1 MDLTVTSA
9 KLTGDVNKDVKTLAN
24 HVFQL
29 EENLRY
35 ALRNLDVTN
44 FNDLGLARYENGR
57 LQVYSEVVEV
67 QAKKLRLEFGE
78 ETDEIYAHI
87 SATADELLSEISKV
101 DGNYGTLE
109 SRITQTANEVSAI
122 VSSVGA
128 GGEVTAASIVA
139 AINDQ
144 GESAVKIK
152 ADKVDV
158 SGIVTF
164 TDLSSID
171 PMNTTII
178 NGSLIKAG
186 VINAV
191 DFVARGDMYS
201 SPSSM
206 TGFVAEDQNGNPIGR
221 VGYGLNPNAGLS
233 EYEYK
238 RRDQLYL
245 ATYEYYYN
253 GYSYRPTVKI
263 LGEGGVSVETGS
275 GSPVYIKGSSY
286 LTLETDIQIN
296 IRDNVG
302 TTWSFFDEGL
312 WKVTGTDE
320 YGNPVYTRML

>member
-78 ETDEIYAHI
+78 ETDEIYAQI

-109 SRITQTANEVSAI
+109 SRITQTAREVSAI

-139 AINDQ
+139 AINADGNSQ
-144 GESAVKIK
+144 VKIS
-152 ADKVDV
+152 ANKVDI
-158 SGIVTF
+158 SGVVTF
-164 TDLSSID
+164 SDL
-171 PMNTTII
+171 MLQGNTTI
-178 NGSLIKAG
+178 NGNNITTG

-201 SPSSM
+201 APDSM
-206 TGFVAEDQNGNPIGR
+206 TGFVAQEPNGNAIGR
-221 VGYGLNPNAGLS
+221 VGYGNIANSGVTG
-233 EYEYK
+233 YDWQ

-253 GYSYRPTVKI
+253 GFRYMPTVKI
-263 LGEGGVSVETGS
+263 LGAGGVSMETGT

-286 LTLETDIQIN
+286 LTLTSDIVII
-296 IRDNVG
+296 IRDNYNTEWQFRDG
-302 TTWSFFDEGL
+302 GL
-312 WKVTGTDE
+312 YKNGE
-320 YGNPVYTRML
+320 FKM

>member
-1 MDLTVTSA
+1 MDLTVTSS

-139 AINDQ
+139 AINADGNSQ
-144 GESAVKIK
+144 VKIS
-152 ADKVDV
+152 ANKVDI
-158 SGIVTF
+158 SGVVTF
-164 TDLSSID
+164 SDL
-171 PMNTTII
+171 MLQGNTTI
-178 NGSLIKAG
+178 NGNNITTG

-201 SPSSM
+201 APSSM
-206 TGFVAEDQNGNPIGR
+206 TGFVAQEPNENNIGR
-221 VGYGLNPNAGLS
+221 VGYGNNPNAGLS
-233 EYEYK
+233 EYEYQ

-245 ATYEYYYN
+245 ATYEYYYYN
-253 GYSYRPTVKI
+253 YLYKPTVKI
-263 LGEGGVSVETGS
+263 LGAGGVSVETGY

-286 LTLETDIQIN
+286 LTLTSDIVII
-296 IRDNVG
+296 IRDNYNTEWQFRDG
-302 TTWSFFDEGL
+302 GL
-312 WKVTGTDE
+312 FKNGQQV
-320 YGNPVYTRML
+320 L

>member
-44 FNDLGLARYENGR
+44 FNDLGLARYENGS

-87 SATADELLSEISKV
+87 SATAAELLSEISKV

-109 SRITQTANEVSAI
+109 SQIRQTANEVSAI

-139 AINDQ
+139 AINADGNSQ
-144 GESAVKIK
+144 VKIS
-152 ADKVDV
+152 ANKVDI
-158 SGIVTF
+158 SGVVTF
-164 TDLSSID
+164 SDLAGAGKTVVNGNNI
-171 PMNTTII
+171 TT
-178 NGSLIKAG
+178 G

-201 SPSSM
+201 APDSM
-206 TGFVAEDQNGNPIGR
+206 TGFVAQEPNGNAIGR
-221 VGYGLNPNAGLS
+221 VGYGNIANSGAT
-233 EYEYK
+233 EYDWQ

-245 ATYEYYYN
+245 ATYEYA
-253 GYSYRPTVKI
+253 YSGFRYMPTVKI
-263 LGEGGVSVETGS
+263 LGAGGVSMETGA

-286 LTLETDIQIN
+286 LTLTSDIVII
-296 IRDNVG
+296 IRDNYNTEWQFRDG
-302 TTWSFFDEGL
+302 GL
-312 WKVTGTDE
+312 FKNGQQV
-320 YGNPVYTRML
+320 L